1 MNAKKKGCEDALA
14 SNMAFTHEVLS
25 RFLMVPELFL
35 REYAAMGLSDQEF
48 IRLLH
53 LLLLDR
59 NASSFGLAD
68 VENEFACNAAE
79 AEALLRPLILRG
91 FVVPAAETP
100 DAYSLDGLWNELY
113 EHWVYQKSCGK
124 KKPEA
129 KDKQALQ
136 LRHQEDPVFGALYQ
150 TFEKEFINGI
160 SPLQAE
166 KLSRWL
172 YKDKI
177 PADMIEEA
185 LKRAVLQG
193 KVSFSYIDSI
203 LLNWQKQNFR
213 TLADVEARDQHPA
226 APKPSGQKSKRKAK
240 ETEYN
245 SIYDKIPE
253 C

>member
-1 MNAKKKGCEDALA
+1 
-14 SNMAFTHEVLS
+14 
-25 RFLMVPELFL
+25 MVPELFL
-35 REYAAMGLSDQEF
+35 REYAAMGLSDREF
-48 IRLLH
+48 IDLLH
-53 LLLLDR
+53 LFLLDR
-59 NASSFGLAD
+59 NCGAFVLAD
-68 VENEFACNAAE
+68 VENEFSCNTKE
-79 AEALLRPLILRG
+79 AEALLHPFILRG
-91 FVVPAAETP
+91 FVLPVAETP
-100 DAYSLDGLWNELY
+100 DAYSLDGLLNELY

-124 KKPEA
+124 KKTEA
-129 KDKQALQ
+129 KAKQPSR
-136 LRHQEDPVFGALYQ
+136 LRYREDPVFGALYQ

-172 YKDKI
+172 YKDNI

-226 APKPSGQKSKRKAK
+226 VPKPSGQKSKRKAK

-253 C
+253 R